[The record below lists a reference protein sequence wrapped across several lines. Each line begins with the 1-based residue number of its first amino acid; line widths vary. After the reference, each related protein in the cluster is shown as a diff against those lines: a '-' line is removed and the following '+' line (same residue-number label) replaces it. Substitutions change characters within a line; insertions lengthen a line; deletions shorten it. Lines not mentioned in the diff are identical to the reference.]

1 MTKQQI
7 AAAVLECADKLGRV
21 PSHTE
26 LGRNSSVS
34 RKQIR
39 WHFGG
44 YAQLLRE
51 CKLEGAGSGYRVDM
65 DELFRDWAG
74 IARALKRLPTIAE
87 YERGSR
93 YSVRPLVTRFGSWSQ
108 APLGLKQYAETQ
120 GWMEEW
126 KDVLEMVEARGLG
139 GTTGAAWSALVEGLD
154 DAGGAGKSAT
164 DPGLDAAADNTGL
177 LDNLRRRRAG
187 RPAYGPLMRPYPLI
201 CGPVNEMGVVYLF
214 GAMAEKLGFVVLRI
228 QPGFPDCEALMLV
241 DGDRC
246 ELVQIEFEYESKNFL
261 KHMHEPGA
269 CDLIVCWKHN
279 WPECPVDVLELSK
292 IAAGK
297 HFAAE
302 LRGSKPLTTEDTKEH
317 RGRAT
322 PLTTEDT
329 RSTPLSQAQGRSGQA
344 TEHGDEIG

>member
-1 MTKQQI
+1 MRKRRSDRRLAVRIDWGHGILKSEHAGAGGPVGFLMESNVTKQQI
-7 AAAVLECADKLGRV
+7 TAAVLECADKLGRV

-26 LGRNSSVS
+26 LIRNSSVS
-34 RKQIR
+34 RKQVR

-44 YAQLLRE
+44 YTQLLRE
-51 CKLEGAGSGYRVDM
+51 CKLEAAGSGYRVNM

-74 IARALKRLPTIAE
+74 IARALKKLPTIAE

-120 GWMEEW
+120 GWTEEW
-126 KDVLEMVEARGLG
+126 KDVLEMVEARGLD
-139 GTTGAAWSALVEGLD
+139 GTSGAAWSALLEGLD
-154 DAGGAGKSAT
+154 DAEGAGKSTTGA
-164 DPGLDAAADNTGL
+164 GLDGIAENAGL
-177 LDNLRRRRAG
+177 LDKALRRRVG

-228 QPGFPDCEALMLV
+228 QQEFPDCEALMLV

-246 ELVQIEFEYESKNFL
+246 ELVRIEFEYESRNFL
-261 KHMHEPGA
+261 KHMHEPGD

-279 WPECPVDVLELSK
+279 WPECPLDVVELKTALSSH
-292 IAAGK
+292 ISAFSQERLAAD
-297 HFAAE
+297 
-302 LRGSKPLTTEDTKEH
+302 LR
-317 RGRAT
+317 R
-322 PLTTEDT
+322 
-329 RSTPLSQAQGRSGQA
+329 
-344 TEHGDEIG
+344 